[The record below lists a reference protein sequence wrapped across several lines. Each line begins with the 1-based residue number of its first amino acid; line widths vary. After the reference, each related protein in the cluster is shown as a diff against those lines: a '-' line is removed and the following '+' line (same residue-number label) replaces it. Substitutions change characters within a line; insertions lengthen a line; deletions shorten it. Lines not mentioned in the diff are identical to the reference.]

1 LEPLAVLPRLHGV
14 GVSLS
19 ALNILALLDEIFL
32 QVMQHIQDIWIFLM
46 ASEQTTA
53 LRELGQ

>member
-1 LEPLAVLPRLHGV
+1 
-14 GVSLS
+14 VSLS

-32 QVMQHIQDIWIFLM
+32 QVMQHIQDIWILLM

-53 LRELGQ
+53 LREFGQ